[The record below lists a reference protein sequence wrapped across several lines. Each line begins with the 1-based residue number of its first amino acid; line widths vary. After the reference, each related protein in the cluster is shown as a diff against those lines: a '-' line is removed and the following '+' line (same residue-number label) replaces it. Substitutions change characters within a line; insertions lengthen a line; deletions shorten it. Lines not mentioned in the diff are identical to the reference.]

1 MKQNLSSSDC
11 KQMFAISKVL
21 FYEKKHT
28 LILVYESIQ
37 VIFHFFFGRVIR
49 KLSIWLKKIIKGIK
63 RLDNVQKFLS

>member
-1 MKQNLSSSDC
+1 
-11 KQMFAISKVL
+11 MFAISKIL

-37 VIFHFFFGRVIR
+37 VIFHFFFGRVVR

-63 RLDNVQKFLS
+63 RFDNVQKFLS